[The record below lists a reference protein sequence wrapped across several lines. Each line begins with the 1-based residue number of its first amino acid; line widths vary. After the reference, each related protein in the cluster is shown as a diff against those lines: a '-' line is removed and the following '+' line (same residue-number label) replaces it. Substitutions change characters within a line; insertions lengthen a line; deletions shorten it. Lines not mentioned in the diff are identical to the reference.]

1 MAETINEKV
10 ITKSFAMV
18 KDELIASN
26 AIAAEKKKR
35 VDKKQNDKEIQRL
48 KKIEKELVK
57 SGEEEKETGDKIAS
71 LEKKMGKLDGRSK
84 DAKVVKEE
92 IQRLG
97 EVLVIQKSG
106 TESLDLEKQQIA
118 EDQAERLKTNE
129 HRTAERMSLDEDK
142 AALAALK
149 TSIEN
154 GVGLATDNK
163 EYNKEALRIADE
175 EFKLRAKGATSKAAT
190 EEIEKERRALMMKQG
205 TFLQKIAAGIGGIS
219 AGMKDKA
226 LAVGKGLMPILKGTL
241 FAGLIFAFAKFLQ
254 TPAFASMVKYIKKL
268 VKKLGKFYDDF
279 FGPNGSFGKG
289 MSTLFDDKGGLGGIV
304 LGITGVVAALAVY
317 KVATLF
323 KKIKN
328 GVGKLGSFLSS
339 VGGKLK
345 DMVLPN
351 KKPSTPAMPGTNKS
365 NLVGSKPSM
374 TSNKRGGGIT
384 KVAKGIQTMG
394 VAAGKGIGGFI
405 GGILKGIA
413 SGLAAIAN
421 PLVLVGLLAVVAA
434 INGIAL
440 AIRIMEPA
448 FKPIGAMMKSFGES
462 IREVFGGLGD
472 FVKDIGATI
481 EGIITSLG
489 KSIGDVIDKISSM
502 STAGTEATT
511 KQIKSLSDIP
521 ADKLHAAAK
530 GIDAMKKALNDFGGG
545 TFSKVADSLFG
556 GNGPIDKLV
565 ALTEKVP
572 ALMKAAEAISVI
584 SAAGGDYAMAQQ
596 ELKRREKVAEL
607 ESNIAGGTKYGR
619 YNEDDIAADKAE
631 LDALKSQKMELK
643 LSGNRERGDSNKVGE
658 EHQTNMREDDAIKM
672 ARGGRV
678 KAGMLYTI
686 NEKGVETFVPDQ
698 PGQII
703 NASKTKQIM
712 DSGSMNKGSS
722 QPIIVN
728 APQTQNA
735 AVSNNSTTVTS
746 TSIVEPD
753 PMFRRNTQFA
763 I

>member
-35 VDKKQNDKEIQRL
+35 DDKKQNNKEIQRL
-48 KKIEKELVK
+48 DKIQKELVK
-57 SGEEEKETGDKIAS
+57 SGEAEQETTDKIAS

-97 EVLVIQKSG
+97 EVLVVQKSS

-118 EDQAERLKTNE
+118 EDQAERLKTNQ
-129 HRTAERMSLDEDK
+129 HRTAERISLDEDK

-149 TSIEN
+149 TSIES

-254 TPAFASMVKYIKKL
+254 TPAFASMVKYIKEL

-339 VGGKLK
+339 VGSKLK

-374 TSNKRGGGIT
+374 TSNKSGGIT
-384 KVAKGIQTMG
+384 KVAKGIKDVG

-421 PLVLVGLLAVVAA
+421 PLVLVGLAAVVLA

-448 FKPIGAMMKSFGES
+448 FAPIGKMMKDFGKS
-462 IREVFGGLGD
+462 VREVFGGLGD

-489 KSIGDVIDKISSM
+489 KSIGDVVDKISKM

-511 KQIKSLSDIP
+511 KQINALSDIP

-545 TFSKVADSLFG
+545 TFANVAKNLFG

-596 ELKRREKVAEL
+596 EIKRRERVAKL
-607 ESNIAGGTKYGR
+607 EKEMAGDKIGIAQSQESFDK
-619 YNEDDIAADKAE
+619 EQAARKAE
-631 LDALKSQKMELK
+631 LDILKSQKMELK
-643 LSGNRERGDSNKVGE
+643 LSGNRERGDPNKV
-658 EHQTNMREDDAIKM
+658 
-672 ARGGRV
+672 
-678 KAGMLYTI
+678 
-686 NEKGVETFVPDQ
+686 NEKGVETLVPDQ

-703 NASKTKQIM
+703 NESKTKQIM
-712 DSGSMNKGSS
+712 DSGNMNKGSS
-722 QPIIVN
+722 QPIIIN
-728 APQTQNA
+728 APTNTNA
-735 AVSNNSTTVTS
+735 PVNNNSTTVTS
-746 TSIVEPD
+746 SNFVEPD
-753 PMFRRNTQFA
+753 PFFRRNAEFVL
-763 I
+763 